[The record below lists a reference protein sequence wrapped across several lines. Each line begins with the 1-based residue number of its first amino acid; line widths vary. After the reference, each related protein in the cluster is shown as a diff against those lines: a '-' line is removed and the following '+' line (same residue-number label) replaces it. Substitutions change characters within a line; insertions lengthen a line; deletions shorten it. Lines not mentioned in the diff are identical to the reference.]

1 MDYLHL
7 STSDV
12 ANLKESWVVLED
24 NISKVRKEVIVLEDN
39 ISNVIKEVLVL
50 GNTGGQ
56 HIQGRQRS
64 HSPG

>member
-24 NISKVRKEVIVLEDN
+24 NISKVKKELIVLGSPVGQHIQGKKRSRSPAWVVLEDN
-39 ISNVIKEVLVL
+39 ISTV
-50 GNTGGQ
+50 
-56 HIQGRQRS
+56 R
-64 HSPG
+64 

>member
-24 NISKVRKEVIVLEDN
+24 NISKVRKEVIVLHGYSHFTIWNYEN
-39 ISNVIKEVLVL
+39 LITFAKVMFVLL
-50 GNTGGQ
+50 YD
-56 HIQGRQRS
+56 S
-64 HSPG
+64 EFC

>member
-24 NISKVRKEVIVLEDN
+24 NISKVSKEVIVLEDN
-39 ISNVIKEVLVL
+39 ISKVRKEIIVL
-50 GNTGGQ
+50 GSPGGQ
-56 HIQGRQRS
+56 H

>member
-24 NISKVRKEVIVLEDN
+24 NISKVRKEVIVP
-39 ISNVIKEVLVL
+39 S
-50 GNTGGQ
+50 
-56 HIQGRQRS
+56 
-64 HSPG
+64 SPGE